1 MFYSKGRN
9 TLGHVTLQHV
19 ALTNRLMYTVYNT
32 ILLFSQ
38 VTQNHFEF
46 VWLILKTEIFPVILQ
61 NTQRN
66 FLLGQL
72 VSTYCCKL
80 SPKLYTRNG
89 LLPQCVAATFC
100 PVCSDLYKTAISINL
115 VSQFLAVVTVNL

>member
-61 NTQRN
+61 NTQRK
-66 FLLGQL
+66 FLLEQL

-89 LLPQCVAATFC
+89 LLPQRVAATCC
-100 PVCSDLYKTAISINL
+100 PVCSDLYITAIGINL